1 MPKVFITSE
10 EREMNHFTDFV
21 RGELRRQ
28 NRTHKDLAREL
39 GLSRVSTT
47 NKING
52 KTAWTLYE
60 AITTLHYLDAEY
72 AFGGKR

>member
-1 MPKVFITSE
+1 MPKVFLSSE
-10 EREMNHFTDFV
+10 EREINHFTDFV

-28 NRTHKDLAREL
+28 SKTHKDLAREL

-52 KTAWTLYE
+52 RTAWTLSE
-60 AITTLHYLDAEY
+60 VITTLYFLDAEY
-72 AFGGKR
+72 ALGKRK